1 MSAARLI
8 SRQGWQMGPCAAERP
23 RWEAQPS
30 APLAA
35 VSQARSRAAALLV
48 ARAEAASS
56 AGTAPVRQPPLPAQ
70 GAAQASAGAAASLA
84 TASELLGAI
93 QRCASVAELRGA
105 LQRGQAAGC
114 LTNAHCIAMLA
125 RLVALTQAQTQTPA
139 ADSGS
144 ATAGA
149 SPAAAPQRRVPK
161 EARQLGQELWRRLQ
175 PHRAALSPA
184 LQAALD
190 QAQAA
195 LQLGEQSQR
204 PQARP
209 KNMAQGAGQVT
220 GPLQAQA
227 PRQQQQ
233 RQAQG
238 QGQGQSQVQELGQ
251 GHVIKHKT
259 QAQTAQPAGKTHPGR
274 RAANGA
280 GSRSS
285 PPQAAAAPA
294 AAAAHPSGG
303 AQVRSEQ
310 AQYEQQQELKTQ
322 AGPGP
327 AAPPSTQTADVP
339 GATAAVAAGAAAT
352 MASASP
358 LQDDASPLTTAL
370 QLGWQVLQQRQ
381 QEGPRPASSSGDGG
395 VAVSSVDLN
404 ALEETLQT
412 QPAASMAL
420 SDIAE
425 VLQLLGALRLMP
437 RHEWLCG
444 ARDTLRAAVMEA
456 EAQVAEARTE
466 GGQPGAG
473 VRAVAEGAEVMLR
486 QADLSALLEAVEELM
501 ALCWEADAGSRH
513 TPPQPASGTGSGQEQ
528 GQGQGHG
535 QGQEQGV
542 GPPVPQESVA
552 AVGAEGPQGGAL
564 ACEQAVHGPAGA
576 AVASEASPPASPEPE
591 TAASTSAT
599 AKAGASSEP
608 AGGILGAAAHESAAA
623 QPQHQE
629 EPLWE
634 EPAPE
639 EPVAALRRL
648 QALMQAAR
656 RAAGGA
662 AGPVLTGCL
671 ADDGDDAAAALN
683 DLQQLLEREAA
694 AALLLPAQP
703 QPQLQVRE
711 QEVAATA
718 HKAVRAPALTPLRL
732 ACMLDAARA
741 LQPQLSAA
749 LLAPAARL
757 MVSLVRGSAEDEPGA
772 AGTGPAQEHV
782 AALLSACVAAR
793 YVPPVH
799 LLDKLAA
806 LAFAAQQPSP
816 QQRRTGAYVR
826 ALHECGAGL
835 SRLGH
840 RLNAQRFSAWA
851 DAAAAAPRQ
860 LSVRQLLQLMSAC
873 LERRALLRTDAA
885 AAGAAAGGGTG
896 ALAAVVEVPS
906 RLAQLSAAEAATT
919 VAAFA
924 EQQGVRLSADGAAAL
939 LCHLTPRLT
948 QLQPGQLAVLLPALS
963 AAGALGAAAPDAAAA
978 DAFLAAHSSALLPSA
993 ELLQPAE
1000 ELLPLLRAYAGL
1012 QYRPPPLL
1020 LLGLALGLEGALAS
1034 SPLPAVL
1041 ASLHLLLCR
1050 LRMLPNEGLATAVRD
1065 DLLPR
1070 LMVAATAAPSPV
1082 APQQGAAAGAASAT
1096 SAAPS
1101 SGTASSASATASP
1114 AGLTTAQKLKA
1125 LDVLVAARVRP
1136 HPAQLAALLDVGMTL
1151 TATGSSSGSRL
1162 AGLSGRQLTRLL
1174 WLCVAFRALPS
1185 WRFVGEWLQAAAVV
1199 LRQAADATPAPPSHT
1214 TTSATTSDGGAAGD
1228 RSGSGSESTG
1238 GVSPCCLVRMGWCL
1252 SQMGLRPEPAWQA
1265 EYHAA
1270 LLPVL
1275 PALDLEALS
1284 LAATSVLALR
1294 SRPGAEWL
1302 EGWMRAALG
1311 RMEAPGVAAAELDG
1325 ASAARLVHFAA
1336 AAEAPV
1342 TRDWMQSFFL
1352 HTLHLVE
1359 ASPAPLAPASSTTTA
1374 PGTSAGA
1381 AGAAAGRRSA
1391 FTADQLALTL
1401 RGLAALGYRP
1411 PQPWLE
1417 AALEALRRAAAA
1429 AVATADSV
1437 SGNSSGGSSSSLS
1450 PACYPV
1456 ALAALGRLA
1465 PDVAAE
1471 LGPGTVVETL
1481 VRAAH
1486 EQRERFSEL
1495 ELTWLLETLEQ
1506 SYSGYRLPPAAAANL
1521 AAVLRRRQ
1529 AGDAGESGGASGD
1542 RGEGEGEGR
1551 GESDV
1556 AGSLADAVSTAWL
1569 AW

>member
-56 AGTAPVRQPPLPAQ
+56 AGTAP
-70 GAAQASAGAAASLA
+70 
-84 TASELLGAI
+84 
-93 QRCASVAELRGA
+93 
-105 LQRGQAAGC
+105 
-114 LTNAHCIAMLA
+114 
-125 RLVALTQAQTQTPA
+125 
-139 ADSGS
+139 
-144 ATAGA
+144 
-149 SPAAAPQRRVPK
+149 RRVPK

-209 KNMAQGAGQVT
+209 KNMAQGAG
-220 GPLQAQA
+220 
-227 PRQQQQ
+227 
-233 RQAQG
+233 
-238 QGQGQSQVQELGQ
+238 
-251 GHVIKHKT
+251 
-259 QAQTAQPAGKTHPGR
+259 
-274 RAANGA
+274 
-280 GSRSS
+280 
-285 PPQAAAAPA
+285 
-294 AAAAHPSGG
+294 
-303 AQVRSEQ
+303 
-310 AQYEQQQELKTQ
+310 
-322 AGPGP
+322 
-327 AAPPSTQTADVP
+327 
-339 GATAAVAAGAAAT
+339 
-352 MASASP
+352 
-358 LQDDASPLTTAL
+358 

-486 QADLSALLEAVEELM
+486 QADLSALLEA
-501 ALCWEADAGSRH
+501 
-513 TPPQPASGTGSGQEQ
+513 
-528 GQGQGHG
+528 
-535 QGQEQGV
+535 
-542 GPPVPQESVA
+542 ESVA

-816 QQRRTGAYVR
+816 QQRRTGAY
-826 ALHECGAGL
+826 
-835 SRLGH
+835 
-840 RLNAQRFSAWA
+840 
-851 DAAAAAPRQ
+851 
-860 LSVRQLLQLMSAC
+860 
-873 LERRALLRTDAA
+873 
-885 AAGAAAGGGTG
+885 
-896 ALAAVVEVPS
+896 
-906 RLAQLSAAEAATT
+906 
-919 VAAFA
+919 
-924 EQQGVRLSADGAAAL
+924 
-939 LCHLTPRLT
+939 
-948 QLQPGQLAVLLPALS
+948 
-963 AAGALGAAAPDAAAA
+963 
-978 DAFLAAHSSALLPSA
+978 
-993 ELLQPAE
+993 
-1000 ELLPLLRAYAGL
+1000 
-1012 QYRPPPLL
+1012 
-1020 LLGLALGLEGALAS
+1020 
-1034 SPLPAVL
+1034 
-1041 ASLHLLLCR
+1041 
-1050 LRMLPNEGLATAVRD
+1050 
-1065 DLLPR
+1065 
-1070 LMVAATAAPSPV
+1070 
-1082 APQQGAAAGAASAT
+1082 QGAAAGAASAT

-1342 TRDWMQSFFL
+1342 TRDWMQ
-1352 HTLHLVE
+1352 
-1359 ASPAPLAPASSTTTA
+1359 
-1374 PGTSAGA
+1374 
-1381 AGAAAGRRSA
+1381 
-1391 FTADQLALTL
+1391 
-1401 RGLAALGYRP
+1401 
-1411 PQPWLE
+1411 
-1417 AALEALRRAAAA
+1417 
-1429 AVATADSV
+1429 
-1437 SGNSSGGSSSSLS
+1437 
-1450 PACYPV
+1450 
-1456 ALAALGRLA
+1456 
-1465 PDVAAE
+1465 

-1521 AAVLRRRQ
+1521 AAAALGLGVGARHVTQRFLDSAVLAKQQVQERCGGYHRVLYAITDDLGPANSTKAIAVAADLKALRATLGEDGVIALGPQDFSTTFGFEWNKFPIPGRFTWNHCDAPELVWFDLFSRDLDPAIKHVWAAEYDVAWTGDIAGVFGTFPERPDFICSHDFKSGGTNIGSGWSNYHLRTWLQGTEVKQCFIMLARYSLRYMRVFWEETRMGHLQFCEISGAAICSKHHTWCQIHSFDQHSDVVGRDSKGGSLFHFSSHIAEEEWRRQVAAFGAAQATSTLNGSSAAAGAAPSVCQSVTSTAECNGASAIVVAAYVRVELGAHHGAHSWQPVATAVEVAFLQKTHKVTQRFLDSAVLAKQQVQERCGGYHRVLYSVHEDVRNASSPKARAVASDLRRLR
-1529 AGDAGESGGASGD
+1529 AALGEDGVITFGIHDFSTTFNFDWGKSPLRGRFSWNHCDAPELVWFDLFSRDLDPAIKHVWTA
-1542 RGEGEGEGR
+1542 EY
-1551 GESDV
+1551 DV
-1556 AGSLADAVSTAWL
+1556 AWTGDIAGVFGTFPERPDFVCSTNHKKGMSVKPGWANHKLRTWLQDNEVKQCFIMLARYSLRYMRVFWELVPDPHVQL
-1569 AW
+1569 KQ